1 MNKEEFYLWRD
12 YVSDESLR
20 EIELIE
26 AEMEKIA
33 KREEK
38 EKVSSYLEIFCNHKQ
53 AFNLYWHVQQG
64 KRASKTGENQ
74 AKRILER
81 VEKAQ
86 RRLGLRRFSGENIQ
100 IICFF

>member
-12 YVSDESLR
+12 YVSDDSLR

-38 EKVSSYLEIFCNHKQ
+38 EKVFFYNEKIFP
-53 AFNLYWHVQQG
+53 
-64 KRASKTGENQ
+64 S
-74 AKRILER
+74 
-81 VEKAQ
+81 
-86 RRLGLRRFSGENIQ
+86 
-100 IICFF
+100 